1 MSSLHVQTIHSNT
14 LLNCYTFWVEL
25 LNSMMR
31 EKTQLRLFLHP
42 PPPLLTQPLFRGGV
56 KSVWETHLPSEDTN

>member
-42 PPPLLTQPLFRGGV
+42 PPSLTQPLFRGGV
-56 KSVWETHLPSEDTN
+56 KSVWERHLPSEDTN

>member
-31 EKTQLRLFLHP
+31 EKTQLRLFLPPSP
-42 PPPLLTQPLFRGGV
+42 PPPL
-56 KSVWETHLPSEDTN
+56 PSPNPFFAAV